1 MHLPVRIFGTVLLRC
16 EYATIGFVLTHIT
29 TMIWEQFIDTYC
41 GYVFEFYIIPTVQ
54 IHPK

>member
-41 GYVFEFYIIPTVQ
+41 RYVFEFYIIPTVQ